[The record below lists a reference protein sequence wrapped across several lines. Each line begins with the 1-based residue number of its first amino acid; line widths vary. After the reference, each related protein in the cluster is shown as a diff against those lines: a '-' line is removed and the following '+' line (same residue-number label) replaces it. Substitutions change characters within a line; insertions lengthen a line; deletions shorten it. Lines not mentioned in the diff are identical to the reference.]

1 MSKKLIAVA
10 SAAALALSA
19 LAAPA
24 LAAPVAA
31 GSFAVQMSTSVN
43 AGSGADAT
51 TNAITVNVP
60 TEDVIRASATAADTT
75 AVTFGVDTTTTT
87 GAVSVSSTGGIK
99 LLTLTQL
106 QDTANTDSTSG
117 TQTLSLAAVASE
129 AEFYAFTTSTTAGT
143 VTISNGGN
151 TAVYYVKGVSAKG
164 YKMTVSGPSVASNGV
179 AYEFT
184 AVVSDMFGNPTTGL
198 ASANFVA
205 TGLGAFTAAPAV
217 TRTETA
223 TKGTYKLKLGTGDVA
238 SSGAGLLSVVLTTA
252 IYAEAE
258 ASFGKR
264 VSTATLSVNSSD
276 PSVTIAALTASVA
289 ALTADYNALAVKF
302 NKKVKK
308 AKNKV
313 ALK

>member
-24 LAAPVAA
+24 LGAPVSA
-31 GSFAVQMSTSVN
+31 GSFAVQISTKV

-60 TEDVIRASATAADTT
+60 TEDVIRADAATTDTT
-75 AVTFGVDTTTTT
+75 AVTFGVDTTTAT

-99 LLTLTQL
+99 LLTATQL
-106 QDTANTDSTSG
+106 ADVLTDSTSG
-117 TQTLSLAAVASE
+117 TQTLSLAAVSSE